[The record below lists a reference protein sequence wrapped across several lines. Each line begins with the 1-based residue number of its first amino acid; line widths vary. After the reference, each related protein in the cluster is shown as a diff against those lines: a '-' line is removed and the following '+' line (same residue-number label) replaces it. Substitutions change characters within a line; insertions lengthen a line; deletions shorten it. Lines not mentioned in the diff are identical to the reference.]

1 MKYILSFIAA
11 LFLVISESQL
21 QAQTSQLKMGDY
33 TITAAVS
40 PKKEAGA
47 VAFVSAAFPKAAKGM
62 KGFGFF
68 YARNE
73 NALSDVVLEIADAG
87 TKTIIKNITA
97 SDLAGASK
105 TETQNKG
112 GRNVATYQFG
122 AGADGLELQVSTEL
136 VNDDTAP
143 LGKKVV
149 ITYKVRLA
157 KDSQV
162 NAVLR
167 LKTDGS
173 AQKVGTAGFSASRME
188 NGSATYPAIIMTSL
202 NPVNV
207 DVAPRS
213 GDIQQV
219 SVQTMNVAS
228 KAKTWATLFS
238 FEAVGTTVNDAGKA
252 SEQAARIASRIESKE
267 AKPDLVIFNTASP
280 INTVPGD
287 TVTYTISY
295 CNIGNA
301 LAQDA
306 EITNPVADGVTLI
319 EKSVESKDAVVTIDR
334 KPASSADAG
343 APSLVRWKITKKIM
357 PGEEGTLTMKVVV
370 R

>member
-1 MKYILSFIAA
+1 MKYILSLIAMC
-11 LFLVISESQL
+11 LVIIPDLQL

-33 TITAAVS
+33 TISAAVS
-40 PKKEAGA
+40 PKKEGGA
-47 VAFVSAAFPKAAKGM
+47 VNFVTASFTKSAKGA
-62 KGFGFF
+62 KGFGLF
-68 YARNE
+68 YAQNE
-73 NALSDVVLEIADAG
+73 NAMSDVVLEISDAA
-87 TKTIIKNITA
+87 TKAIIKNITA
-97 SDLAGASK
+97 ADIAGASK
-105 TETQNKG
+105 TEVQNKG
-112 GRNVATYQFG
+112 AKNVSTYQFG
-122 AGADGLELQVSTEL
+122 AGVDMLELQVTTESL
-136 VNDDTAP
+136 NDDTAP
-143 LGKKVV
+143 LGKKMI
-149 ITYKVRLA
+149 ITYKVRLT

-173 AQKVGTAGFSASRME
+173 AQRVGTAGFYASRME
-188 NGSATYPAIIMTSL
+188 NGSAIYPEIILTSL
-202 NPVNV
+202 STVNI

-219 SVQTMNVAS
+219 SVQAQNVAA
-228 KAKTWATLFS
+228 KGKTWATVFS
-238 FEAVGTTVNDAGKA
+238 FETVGTTVKDAAKA
-252 SEQAARIASRIESKE
+252 TDQAAKIAARIDSKE

-287 TVTYTISY
+287 TVTYTITY

-306 EITNPVADGVTLI
+306 EITNPVADGVMLI
-319 EKSVESKDAVVTIDR
+319 ENSIGSKDAAATIDR
-334 KPASSADAG
+334 KPSTSADAG
-343 APSLVRWKITKKIM
+343 APALVRWKITKKIM

>member
-1 MKYILSFIAA
+1 MKYILSLIAVW
-11 LFLVISESQL
+11 FVVISDSQL

-40 PKKEAGA
+40 PKKEGGA
-47 VAFVSAAFPKAAKGM
+47 VNFVTASFAKTAKGA
-62 KGFGFF
+62 KGFGLF
-68 YARNE
+68 YAQNE

-87 TKTIIKNITA
+87 TKAVIKNITA
-97 SDLAGASK
+97 ADFAGASK
-105 TETQNKG
+105 TEVQNKG
-112 GRNVATYQFG
+112 AKNVATYQFG
-122 AGADGLELQVSTEL
+122 AGADMLELQVTTES
-136 VNDDTAP
+136 VNDDSAP

-149 ITYKVRLA
+149 ITYKVRMA
-157 KDSQV
+157 KDSQI

-173 AQKVGTAGFSASRME
+173 AQKVGSAGFFASRME
-188 NGSATYPAIIMTSL
+188 NGSATYPGIIMTSL
-202 NPVNV
+202 NAVNV

-219 SVQTMNVAS
+219 SVQALNVAA

-238 FEAVGTTVNDAGKA
+238 FETVGTTVRDADKA
-252 SEQAARIASRIESKE
+252 SEQAARMASRIDSKE
-267 AKPDLVIFNTASP
+267 AKPELVIFNTASP

-306 EITNPVADGVTLI
+306 EITNPVADGVMLI

-334 KPASSADAG
+334 KPSSSADAG